1 MNPDGGDKWESDAQG
16 NIVRELWDI
25 AVSEISP
32 VTWASYLAPHVDVR
46 SAPAGLRKKLKH
58 VDWADDDDLDDDDDC
73 DPDVD
78 DDCEDDD
85 SDDDEDRC
93 ECRCERCVMSDC
105 SNCYNLGCDDSSC
118 LDDDCPVQSTRAA
131 HMDLLLRRM
140 TS

>member
-1 MNPDGGDKWESDAQG
+1 VNPDGGDKWESDAQG

-32 VTWASYLAPHVDVR
+32 VTWAAYLAPHVDVR
-46 SAPAGLRKKLKH
+46 SCPIALRSKLKRS
-58 VDWADDDDLDDDDDC
+58 DDDDDEC
-73 DPDVD
+73 DPESPNYDPD
-78 DDCEDDD
+78 GDCDN
-85 SDDDEDRC
+85 DDDEGDDEEDRC
-93 ECRCERCVMSDC
+93 TCRCERCIMSSC
-105 SNCYNLGCDDSSC
+105 SGCYNLGCDDSSC